1 MPTNDAPMLRQ
12 NVRWG
17 EEYVSRGLNVKLA
30 GIIKPGVYH
39 GFVLKPGGTMAV
51 LVDHEPDYPRSVAVV
66 ERDGYS
72 LTVVMDD
79 PGIVHIPATGTWFVC
94 LEALYTPTQQGYQR
108 IVVREKPEP
117 HHVVLGRVRA
127 GTPLTEPGEGEAG
140 NEGGDGETSAPGEAV
155 VITEDMISSDEIDKA
170 NADIATVMQMEAL
183 SERIE
188 ADARRA
194 IIMHADAT
202 TRMIHLSRRITTLAM
217 TGGEPVA
224 DDTFSPAGPAITRG

>member
-1 MPTNDAPMLRQ
+1 MATNDAPVLRQ
-12 NVRWG
+12 NIRWG
-17 EEYVSRGLNVKLA
+17 EEYVSRGLNAKLA

-94 LEALYTPTQQGYQR
+94 IEAHYSPTQQGYQR
-108 IVVREKPEP
+108 IVAREKPEP

-127 GTPLTEPGEGEAG
+127 GVPLTEPDEGEGDD
-140 NEGGDGETSAPGEAV
+140 NDTGETPAPGEAV
-155 VITEDMISSDEIDKA
+155 VITGEMISTEEFDRA
-170 NADIATVMQMEAL
+170 NADIATVMQIEAL
-183 SERIE
+183 SKRME

-194 IIMHADAT
+194 VILHADAT
-202 TRMIHLSRRITTLAM
+202 TRMIHLSRRITTIAM
-217 TGGEPVA
+217 TGGAPVA
-224 DDTFSPAGPAITRG
+224 DDDTFSPAGPAITGG

>member
-17 EEYVSRGLNVKLA
+17 EEYVSRGLNAKLA
-30 GIIKPGVYH
+30 GVIKPGVYH

-117 HHVVLGRVRA
+117 YHVVLGRVRA
-127 GTPLTEPGEGEAG
+127 GTPLTEPDEGEAG

>member
-1 MPTNDAPMLRQ
+1 MTTNDAPVLRQ

-17 EEYVSRGLNVKLA
+17 EEYVSRGLNAKLA
-30 GIIKPGVYH
+30 GIISPGVYH
-39 GFVLKPGGTMAV
+39 GFVLKPGGMMAV

-79 PGIVHIPATGTWFVC
+79 PGIVRIPATGTWFVC

-108 IVVREKPEP
+108 IVVRERPEP

-127 GTPLTEPGEGEAG
+127 GVPLTEPEEGEGDG
-140 NEGGDGETSAPGEAV
+140 NDNGDAPAPGEAV
-155 VITEDMISSDEIDKA
+155 VITGEMISTEEYDRA
-170 NADIATVMQMEAL
+170 NADIATVIQIEAL
-183 SERIE
+183 AARIE

-194 IIMHADAT
+194 VIMHAETT

-217 TGGEPVA
+217 TGGVPVA
-224 DDTFSPAGPAITRG
+224 DEDTFSPAGPAITRG

>member
-1 MPTNDAPMLRQ
+1 MAINDGPVLRQ

-17 EEYVSRGLNVKLA
+17 EEYVSRALNMKMA
-30 GIIKPGVYH
+30 GIVKPGVYH

-51 LVDHEPDYPRSVAVV
+51 LIDHESDYPRSVAVV

-79 PGIVHIPATGTWFVC
+79 PGVVRIPATGTWFVC
-94 LEALYTPTQQGYQR
+94 IEAFYAPTQQGYQR
-108 IVVREKPEP
+108 IVVREQPEP
-117 HHVVLGRVRA
+117 HHVVLGKVRA
-127 GTPLTEPGEGEAG
+127 GVPLTEPGED
-140 NEGGDGETSAPGEAV
+140 EGGDGETSVPGEAV
-155 VITEDMISSDEIDKA
+155 VITDDMISSEEIDKA

-194 IIMHADAT
+194 VIMHADAT
-202 TRMIHLSRRITTLAM
+202 TRMIHLSRRITTLTMA
-217 TGGEPVA
+217 GGAPVA
-224 DDTFSPAGPAITRG
+224 DDDTFSPAGPAITRG

>member
-1 MPTNDAPMLRQ
+1 MATNDAPLLRQ
-12 NVRWG
+12 SVRWG
-17 EEYVSRGLNVKLA
+17 EEYVSRALNVKMA
-30 GIIKPGVYH
+30 GIVKPGVYH

-51 LVDHEPDYPRSVAVV
+51 LIDHESDYPRSVAVV

-79 PGIVHIPATGTWFVC
+79 PGIVRIPATGTWFVC
-94 LEALYTPTQQGYQR
+94 IEAFYAPTQQGYQR
-108 IVVREKPEP
+108 IVVREQPEP
-117 HHVVLGRVRA
+117 HHVVLGKVRA
-127 GTPLTEPGEGEAG
+127 GVPLTEPGED
-140 NEGGDGETSAPGEAV
+140 EGGDGETSVPGEAV
-155 VITEDMISSDEIDKA
+155 VITDDMISSEEIDKA

-194 IIMHADAT
+194 VIMHADAT

-217 TGGEPVA
+217 TGGASVA
-224 DDTFSPAGPAITRG
+224 DDDTFSPAGPAITRG